1 MIINILLIIVSII
14 ISMIGIFY
22 VYFNRENLGNTL
34 SIFLNIVLFL
44 FLGIF
49 FFASF
54 LLSTETYF
62 SEDIVLILWYIS
74 IIFWV
79 FSIGILSII
88 QKYII
93 KFEEKTIISTIFYSF
108 IIGIILG
115 LAFLSDSFTIH
126 SNNGS
131 YKFIFQNL
139 LLLYLLLS
147 YNTIIISVM
156 FYNLIKYFPSIRD
169 NKSQKII
176 SILTFQFCFLISLY
190 SIYIITQNIIFRYL
204 YATFYIIG
212 AILATYFIIKK
223 PFLFIEL
230 TNKIHDFIIF
240 HRSGI
245 LLYSYNFETGEETDE
260 SLLKGSILIGIN
272 HILSN
277 FIDRKDQLNLIKMK
291 NRDIILE
298 YDNTHGYALLL
309 TANHKNTFIDKA
321 VNSFMTQFT
330 SINGDKL
337 KNLNG
342 LIDVSE
348 FRNAKEIIIENFEP
362 FIIKKQPNKKKKL
375 VYK

>member
-1 MIINILLIIVSII
+1 MIINIFLIIASTI
-14 ISMIGIFY
+14 ISLIGIFY

-34 SIFLNIVLFL
+34 SIILNIVLFL

-79 FSIGILSII
+79 FSISILSII

-93 KFEEKTIISTIFYSF
+93 KFEEKTVFSTIFYSF

-139 LLLYLLLS
+139 LLLYLLVS
-147 YNTIIISVM
+147 YNTIIFGVM
-156 FYNLIKYFPSIRD
+156 SYNLIKYFPSIRD
-169 NKSQKII
+169 NKSQKLI
-176 SILTFQFCFLISLY
+176 SILTFQFCFIISLY
-190 SIYIITQNIIFRYL
+190 SIYIITQNIVFQYL
-204 YATFYIIG
+204 YVTFYLLG
-212 AILATYFIIKK
+212 AILATYFLIKK

-362 FIIKKQPNKKKKL
+362 FLIKKQPNK
-375 VYK
+375 